1 MGPYVRVL
9 VPGCERCV
17 IREVMGQLALGGK
30 QETET
35 KRGRREICKETSLQL
50 RPFKKA
56 GKLLNRVGLSCYF
69 YHRYGPEKI
78 DEKVQLRNTK
88 RDLDRYEETLK
99 RDRI

>member
-35 KRGRREICKETSLQL
+35 KRGRREICKETI
-50 RPFKKA
+50 PFKKA
-56 GKLLNRVGLSCYF
+56 GKLLSRVGLSCYF
-69 YHRYGPEKI
+69 YLRYGPEKI
-78 DEKVQLRNTK
+78 DEKVQSRNTK
-88 RDLDRYEETLK
+88 RDLDKYEETLK
-99 RDRI
+99 RDGI